1 MDHQPDYLQDLNNS
15 DDRTHDFE
23 VPLLSKTLRWHMP
36 IIGEVPMSKYPID
49 FHWVLTGYLF
59 FNQFIFLLPNFQLDA
74 SISGDKHFAVSMPIW
89 TKISTFTNSFI
100 PFLVYFIPECG
111 EEYGKLKK
119 LIE

>member
-36 IIGEVPMSKYPID
+36 IIGEVPM
-49 FHWVLTGYLF
+49 
-59 FNQFIFLLPNFQLDA
+59 
-74 SISGDKHFAVSMPIW
+74 M
-89 TKISTFTNSFI
+89 
-100 PFLVYFIPECG
+100 YFIPECG